1 MNSERLL
8 TVEIGSHVGP
18 PVRLMGWVHP
28 LPKMGEV
35 NFLVVRDR
43 SGLAQAVLAPADL
56 APLEGLQS
64 ETVIAVEGDVIA
76 SEQAPGGF
84 ELYHA
89 TVEVISPVR
98 DDIPFSLNKNRIKA
112 TLPVFLDHAVI
123 GHRALDRR
131 AVMKIVAGVM
141 AGFRAALQAPY
152 FTPIHTPKLI
162 R

>member
-8 TVEIGSHVGP
+8 TAEIGSHAGQRI
-18 PVRLMGWVHP
+18 RLMGWLHR
-28 LPKMGEV
+28 LRKMGEV

-64 ETVIAVEGDVIA
+64 ETVIAVEGDVVA

-84 ELYHA
+84 ELYNA

-98 DDIPFSLNKNRIKA
+98 DDIPFSLNKNPIKA
-112 TLPVFLDHAVI
+112 TLPVFLEHAVI

-131 AVMKIVAGVM
+131 AVLTISLGAWARVRGPLPRR
-141 AGFRAALQAPY
+141 GITRSQ
-152 FTPIHTPKLI
+152 T
-162 R
+162 